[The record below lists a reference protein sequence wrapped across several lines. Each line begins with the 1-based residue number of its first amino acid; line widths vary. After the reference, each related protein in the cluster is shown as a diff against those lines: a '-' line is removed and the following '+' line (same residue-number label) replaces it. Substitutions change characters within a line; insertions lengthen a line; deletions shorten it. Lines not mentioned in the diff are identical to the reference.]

1 MNLIYSCISLYT
13 DDTNPHV
20 FMPGSTTCAQQY
32 VLTCEP
38 NFHLYF
44 LNMRMQGVYLHV
56 DKHTPGCSQMAAICT
71 QARTPASQATNIVFL
86 PGRLLVQGLPLQ
98 AVESM
103 LFGGRGDKTEDV
115 REVCRPDG
123 PFLPPPPLAGVLFP
137 QGTKSLCRGCFHLYA
152 LQMLKITKRMTT
164 HSAGGT

>member
-1 MNLIYSCISLYT
+1 
-13 DDTNPHV
+13 
-20 FMPGSTTCAQQY
+20 MPGSTTCAQQY

-56 DKHTPGCSQMAAICT
+56 DKHTPGYVLRWLLS
-71 QARTPASQATNIVFL
+71 ARKHTPASQATNIVFL

-98 AVESM
+98 AVASM

-123 PFLPPPPLAGVLFP
+123 PFLPPPPLAGVHFP
-137 QGTKSLCRGCFHLYA
+137 QGIESYVAAFSIYMLY
-152 LQMLKITKRMTT
+152 KC
-164 HSAGGT
+164 